1 MFAVDI
7 IKAFQFYLL
16 LIAAN
21 SSLDN
26 SLIKQHSPFA
36 GKPVCRLGV
45 YIKISACWFVLME
58 TKFVNQV
65 DGHTI
70 SIDSWFSK
78 ERNPF
83 PLGGLGMV
91 TFRFSLSINVSF
103 KIECEIRKNI
113 NNSSII
119 SLLTNHFRVD
129 FVPFTTS
136 LKRNI
141 VVS

>member
-7 IKAFQFYLL
+7 IKVFQFYLL

-21 SSLDN
+21 NALDN
-26 SLIKQHSPFA
+26 SLIKQHSPFT
-36 GKPVCRLGV
+36 GKPVCHLGV
-45 YIKISACWFVLME
+45 YRNISASWFVLME
-58 TKFVNQV
+58 TKFVILV

-91 TFRFSLSINVSF
+91 AFRFSLSINISF
-103 KIECEIRKNI
+103 KIECEIRQNI
-113 NNSSII
+113 NNSSIS

-129 FVPFTTS
+129 FVQFSTS
-136 LKRNI
+136 L
-141 VVS
+141 